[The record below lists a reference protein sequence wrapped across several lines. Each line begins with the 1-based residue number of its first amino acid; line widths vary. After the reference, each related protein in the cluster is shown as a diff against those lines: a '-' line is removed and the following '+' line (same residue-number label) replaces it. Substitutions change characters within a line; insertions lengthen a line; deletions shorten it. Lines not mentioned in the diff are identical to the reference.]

1 VPALFARIF
10 WNRFARFFAFWL
22 IVTLVAG
29 GLYAAW
35 SSLSV
40 GGLFGIAGEGLGG
53 DLSRV
58 NTEAFAFA
66 AAKALASLAFGL
78 AIAFGLL
85 HALALSLS
93 IRAARKA
100 LHLYPSR
107 DAFAKNFEAVRKRM
121 EAHPL
126 LGQSWK
132 KFQASIMHGAAPL
145 RSGQRP
151 QSFFTYAMLREKC
164 VGLKIMPGVPNYF
177 VGAGLLLTFIG
188 LLIALYKA
196 AEGTE
201 AAQLA
206 EAGAGAAAMQ
216 SALRDLLHAATF
228 KFSTSIAGL
237 SASIALAFLFRLYT
251 IRIEASLCDFC
262 EALEAKLDYVSP
274 QSASIEM
281 RDALAA
287 QAGQMRDALDAQ
299 ASQMRNVLDA
309 QAGQP
314 PAANADGLAEF
325 SKQNANTLAQL
336 SRQNADALAEFGQ
349 QNAKTLAEF
358 GQQAAQSID
367 SALTNTLSPLA
378 QQIGE
383 AVERLDRG
391 SQAGHEELVK
401 AFSNAL
407 HVGSGIDFGEIST
420 SLQAVLQAM
429 ETVRSEMTRSGEEM
443 ASKLGDAAQNLNRL
457 VSEAGDHLSKQSQ
470 TSGEALEQT
479 LSALRAVAEQA
490 SAQVNSNLSSA
501 SEAAAAQLADAM
513 TQMLTAFESR
523 FDAIKETAAGH
534 LAEIGRH
541 MSEAQEQGA
550 SAVADAS
557 ARTAAALEEGI
568 AGAIQSIRAEA
579 EGFASA
585 MQSSTSALGGQAEAI
600 DRAVAQ
606 TQQAADAFE
615 RCAQTIGAAIDPI
628 ARSNEKATEV
638 AANAAE
644 AMQKSAAVL
653 DEGQQATRALS
664 LALAAQVSRLTKLWE
679 NYESRFSKVD
689 EDLQRAFE
697 KLAEETTKQTQLLAE
712 HTVRIDKGL
721 AGAVDKLAGP
731 VQGIGDGAQ
740 ELSDAVGEL
749 KRLFDKREAA

>member
-10 WNRFARFFAFWL
+10 WNRFTRFFAFWL

-35 SSLSV
+35 SSLPART
-40 GGLFGIAGEGLGG
+40 LFGIVAEGLGG

-78 AIAFGLL
+78 AVAFGLL
-85 HALALSLS
+85 HALAVSLS
-93 IRAARKA
+93 IRAARVF
-100 LHLYPSR
+100 LRRYPAK
-107 DAFAKNFEAVRKRM
+107 DAFAKNFEAVRKQM

-132 KFQASIMHGAAPL
+132 TFQAGVVQGANPL
-145 RSGQRP
+145 RSVQRP
-151 QSFFTYAMLREKC
+151 QGVFTYAMLRDKC
-164 VGLKIMPGVPNYF
+164 AGLKIMSGVPNYF

-188 LLIALYKA
+188 LVIALYKA

-262 EALEAKLDYVSP
+262 EALEARLDYVPP
-274 QSASIEM
+274 QAAAIEM
-281 RDALAA
+281 RDAFAA
-287 QAGQMRDALDAQ
+287 QARQMQD
-299 ASQMRNVLDA
+299 VLDA
-309 QAGQP
+309 QPGRP
-314 PAANADGLAEF
+314 EANADGLAEF
-325 SKQNANTLAQL
+325 SQQNANALAEL

-367 SALTNTLSPLA
+367 AALTNTLAPLA

-407 HVGSGIDFGEIST
+407 HVGSGVDFGEIST
-420 SLQAVLQAM
+420 SLQSVLQAM
-429 ETVRSEMTRSGEEM
+429 ESVRSEMTRSGEEL
-443 ASKLGDAAQNLNRL
+443 ASKLGEAAENLNRL
-457 VSEAGDHLSKQSQ
+457 VSEAGDNLSRQSQ

-479 LSALRAVAEQA
+479 LSTLRALAEQA
-490 SAQVNSNLSSA
+490 GAQVNTNLTSA
-501 SEAAAAQLADAM
+501 SETAATQLAESM
-513 TQMLTAFESR
+513 ERMLTAFESR
-523 FDAIKETAAGH
+523 LEGIRETAAGH
-534 LAEIGRH
+534 LSEIGRQ
-541 MSEAQEQGA
+541 MTEAQEQGA

-557 ARTAAALEEGI
+557 ARTASALEQGI

-579 EGFASA
+579 EGFAGA
-585 MQSSTSALGGQAEAI
+585 MQTSTAALGGQAEAI
-600 DRAVAQ
+600 DRAVEQ
-606 TQQAADAFE
+606 TRHAAEAFE
-615 RCAQTIGAAIDPI
+615 KCAESIGSAIDPI
-628 ARSNEKATEV
+628 ARSNEKASEIAGT
-638 AANAAE
+638 AAD
-644 AMQKSAAVL
+644 AMQKATAAL

-679 NYESRFSKVD
+679 SYESRFAKVD

-749 KRLFDKREAA
+749 KRLFDKKEAA